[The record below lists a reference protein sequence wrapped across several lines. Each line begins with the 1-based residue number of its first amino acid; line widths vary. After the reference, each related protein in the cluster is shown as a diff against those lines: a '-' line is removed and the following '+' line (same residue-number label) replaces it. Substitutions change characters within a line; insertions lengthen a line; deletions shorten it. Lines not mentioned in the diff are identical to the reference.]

1 MKKFAAVLLVLAM
14 VFGVVAC
21 GADPAPAPEPAPA
34 PAPEPA
40 PEPAPVP
47 EPPPAADLDEPGDES
62 AWAGSENDPSVTL
75 RYAEVN
81 PLDSLMGSTA
91 SEFKRVVE
99 ELTGGTVSVDIQH
112 SGTLGSEPDVLD
124 SMLGNTGIVDMS
136 RISAFSLTQYG
147 AERSTLLSVPFTWEG
162 RPHFWN
168 YAQSDLAQEFLL
180 EPHVIGL
187 GVRGL
192 FYLEEGFRSFF
203 TSVEVDTMADLN
215 GLKLRVPPDPVM
227 SGMTEAVGAIATVL
241 SFGELYSGLQTGVV
255 DGAEQP
261 IVNYIANSFHEV
273 APYMILNQHTLGAA
287 QVIMTDDAWDSLTER
302 QQAAVMEAGRQASVF
317 NRGMSEQFEK
327 EAIAQG
333 EAEGVTF
340 IPVTNVQE
348 WRDAA
353 ADVIATA
360 IAGLEDYYQ
369 EILAMS

>member
-1 MKKFAAVLLVLAM
+1 
-14 VFGVVAC
+14 
-21 GADPAPAPEPAPA
+21 
-34 PAPEPA
+34 
-40 PEPAPVP
+40 
-47 EPPPAADLDEPGDES
+47 
-62 AWAGSENDPSVTL
+62 
-75 RYAEVN
+75 
-81 PLDSLMGSTA
+81 MGSTA
-91 SEFKRVVE
+91 AEFKRVVE
-99 ELTGGTVSVDIQH
+99 ELTGGTVSITIHD
-112 SGTLGSEPDVLD
+112 SGVLGSEPDVLD
-124 SMLGNTGIVDMS
+124 SMLGGVGTVDLS

-162 RPHFWN
+162 RTHFWN
-168 YAQSDLAQEFLL
+168 FAHSDLAQEFLV
-180 EPHVIGL
+180 EPSDIGL

-203 TSVEVDTMADLN
+203 TNVEIGEMADLS

-241 SFGELYSGLQTGVV
+241 SFGELYQGLATGVV

-287 QVIMTDDAWDSLTER
+287 QVIMTDDAWDKLTER
-302 QQAAVMEAGRQASVF
+302 QQAAVMEAGRQASAF
-317 NRGMSEQFEK
+317 NRSMSEQFEK
-327 EAIAQG
+327 DAIAQG

-353 ADVIATA
+353 AEVIATA
-360 IAGLEDYYQ
+360 IAGQEALYQ
-369 EILAMS
+369 TLLAMS